1 MVPAGKYHANYCIV
15 KVKVVSPVVLKV
27 GVLLLAALATL
38 TPAWAQSNL
47 LVRIMAANI
56 TSGNYSSY
64 EAAGIRI
71 FQGLKPDIV
80 AIQEFRYNQSASD
93 SSLRQLVDTAF
104 GTEFYYYRE
113 PYTGGGDIPNGIVSR
128 WPIIASGSWDDSE
141 SPNRGYAWAQI
152 DLPGTT
158 NDLYVVSVHLLTS
171 SSGTRNIE
179 ATELKGLIQANF
191 PANAWIIV
199 GGDMNTDS
207 RSESAINTFKT
218 FLSDDPKP
226 ADGDSPEKEGTN
238 ASREKPYDYVLP
250 SFSLTNFQ
258 TPVVIGARSFSKG
271 LVFDSRVYTPLSAVA
286 PVQSGDSGAS
296 SMQHM
301 AVIKDFLIPVG
312 GTVTNPPSIVT
323 HPQSQTNALGAT
335 VEFSVVAAGTAP
347 LAYQWRFNN
356 TNLAG
361 ATATN
366 YTLANIQ
373 ATNTGNYTVVI
384 TNSVGSITSSIATL
398 TITTGPVITN
408 PPQNLSVTVG
418 DNASFTVGASGA
430 TPLSYQWRFNT
441 VNISGATNAS
451 YTRTN
456 AQLTDAGN
464 YTVVITNV
472 SGSITSGIAVLTVNQ
487 SISGELVTL
496 AGWNVSGL
504 SAYGASPL
512 PPTTNAANVTV
523 TGLTR
528 GVGVG
533 TSGTAAGSAWG
544 GNGFDSTTAAAA
556 IAAGDFA
563 TFSISA
569 NAGYTVS
576 FTNISRFDYRRSSGG
591 PPNGVLQYQIGGG
604 SFVDI
609 TSLSYPTTTS
619 GGASIGVIDLS
630 NIAALQNVPAST
642 TVTFRI
648 VNYGAS
654 GSGGTWY
661 IYNVANSTAVDF
673 SIDGTVNSISAPP
686 GPPALAPTLN
696 NPALVG
702 GQFQFTLTGTT
713 SSNYVIQ
720 ATTNLDGG
728 TWQPVRTN
736 AAPFLFVETNALSSP
751 QHYYRGQVAP

>member
-1 MVPAGKYHANYCIV
+1 MRIIVFV
-15 KVKVVSPVVLKV
+15 KVKVVSPVVLTV
-27 GVLLLAALATL
+27 GALLLALLATL
-38 TPAWAQSNL
+38 SPAVAQSNL
-47 LVRIMAANI
+47 LVRVMAANI
-56 TSGNYSSY
+56 TSGNGQSY
-64 EAAGIRI
+64 EAPGIRI
-71 FQGLKPDIV
+71 FQGLKPDVV
-80 AIQEFRYNQSASD
+80 AIQEFRYNSSASD
-93 SSLRQLVDTAF
+93 TNLRQLVDTAF
-104 GTEFYYYRE
+104 GTDFHYYRE

-171 SSGTRNIE
+171 SSGTRNTE

-191 PANAWIIV
+191 PANAWVIV

-250 SFSLTNFQ
+250 SFSLTNFL
-258 TPVVIGARSFSKG
+258 TPVAIGARSFPKG
-271 LVFDSRVYTPLSAVA
+271 LVFDSRVYTPISAVA
-286 PVQSGDSGAS
+286 PVQSSDSGAS

-323 HPQSQTNALGAT
+323 HPQNQTNALGAT
-335 VEFSVVAAGTAP
+335 VEFSVAATGTAP
-347 LAYQWRFNN
+347 LAYQWRFNS

-373 ATNTGNYTVVI
+373 TTNAGNYTVVI
-384 TNSVGSITSSIATL
+384 TNSAGSITSSVATL

-408 PPQNLSVTVG
+408 PPQSLAVNIGADAT
-418 DNASFTVGASGA
+418 FTVGASGA

-441 VNISGATNAS
+441 VNLSGATNAS

-456 AQLTDAGN
+456 AQLADAGN
-464 YTVVITNV
+464 YTVVITNA
-472 SGSITSGIAVLTVNQ
+472 SGSITSGVAVLTVNQ
-487 SISGELVTL
+487 TTTGELVTL

-512 PPTTNAANVTV
+512 PPTTNASHLTV
-523 TGLTR
+523 VGLTR

-533 TSGTAAGSAWG
+533 TSGSAAGSAWG
-544 GNGFDSTTAAAA
+544 GNGFDSTTAVAA

-563 TFSISA
+563 TCSITA
-569 NAGYTVS
+569 DTGYTVS
-576 FTNISRFDYRRSSGG
+576 FTNISRFDYRRSSTG
-591 PPNGVLQYQIGGG
+591 PANGVLQYQIGGG

-609 TSLSYPTTTS
+609 ANLSYPTTTS
-619 GGASIGVIDLS
+619 GGASIGVINLS
-630 NIAALQNVPAST
+630 SIAALQNVPANT

-654 GSGGTWY
+654 SSGGTWY
-661 IYNVANSTAVDF
+661 ISNVANTTAVDF
-673 SIDGTVNSISAPP
+673 SIDGTVNPITLPP
-686 GPPALAPTLN
+686 SPPASAPTLTN
-696 NPALVG
+696 AALVG
-702 GQFQFTLTGTT
+702 SQFQFTLNGTT
-713 SSNYVIQ
+713 TSNYVIQ

-728 TWQPVRTN
+728 FWQPVRTN
-736 AAPFLFVETNALSSP
+736 AAPFLFVETNALNAP
-751 QHYYRGQVAP
+751 QHFYRGMIAP